1 MDKQAK
7 APVDVKKR
15 YTSPEFKVYGSLAR
29 VTATVAMNGQP
40 DGGSG
45 TTKGTTV

>member
-15 YTSPEFKVYGSLAR
+15 YTSPEFKAYGSLAQ
-29 VTATVAMNGQP
+29 VTATVGKTGAT
-40 DGGSG
+40 DGGGGS
-45 TTKGTTV
+45 TKSTNF